1 MVFNFTLSS
10 SSASSAH
17 GCVHTRD
24 TISMFKASIIFR
36 IAASAAAASYFT
48 GLVAPHT
55 GLGQTTSPTFRPR
68 TCTCSCLHTHPIA
81 PTLILSTSYA
91 FSIAAEHIAISCI
104 SLPRSSTLKWCI
116 SSAPGTFGT
125 RITHGHVESSFS
137 NTSHRPRSTG
147 ICFGATGSDD
157 SVRGCVRMVADGQ
170 NARDERVVHRIPF
183 AHRDTYPVR
192 AGRERGRELKLGFVG
207 HAGSKDPRR
216 ASPVVSARSPI
227 RVFAANTRKI
237 APKNQNSG
245 DS

>member
-1 MVFNFTLSS
+1 MLVVTSMTLS
-10 SSASSAH
+10 
-17 GCVHTRD
+17 V
-24 TISMFKASIIFR
+24 FKVFIIFR
-36 IAASAAAASYFT
+36 FAASAAAASYFT

-116 SSAPGTFGT
+116 SSAPGTLGT

-137 NTSHRPRSTG
+137 NTSHRPRSIG

-157 SVRGCVRMVADGQ
+157 SVRGCVRMVAEGQ
-170 NARDERVVHRIPF
+170 NARDERVRAPHPF
-183 AHRDTYPVR
+183 RTSGHLPCACWTR
-192 AGRERGRELKLGFVG
+192 ARARAETRFRRPCRLERPKTRV
-207 HAGSKDPRR
+207 AGSVRSKPDSRLRR
-216 ASPVVSARSPI
+216 
-227 RVFAANTRKI
+227 
-237 APKNQNSG
+237 
-245 DS
+245 